1 LKIVGDIVKKIQAR
15 STTLGRN
22 ECVIILNSR

>member
-1 LKIVGDIVKKIQAR
+1 LKIVEEITKKVQAR

-22 ECVIILNSR
+22 KRVIILNSK

>member
-1 LKIVGDIVKKIQAR
+1 LKIVGDVAKKVQAR

-22 ECVIILNSR
+22 ERVIILNSK